1 MFNTKVYRMYMGLLD
16 KDSHR
21 QEVSDAEAME
31 IFRGIILRNF
41 DGATVWK
48 SQGVYTH
55 ANGVQVSENTLVCE
69 LMDTTLEKVTDVIEV
84 LCGVF
89 NQESIMLHTFDVVGD
104 FIGKKKKEE

>member
-1 MFNTKVYRMYMGLLD
+1 MFDTKVYRMYMGLLD

-21 QEVSDAEAME
+21 QEVSEAEAME

-55 ANGVQVSENTLVCE
+55 ENGVQVSENTLVCE
-69 LMDTTLEKVTDVIEV
+69 LMNTTLEKVTDVIDV
-84 LCGVF
+84 LCDVF